1 MSQRHIT
8 TLDHLLGSR
17 VRARLVVALLKE
29 PGRHP
34 CFRDLAREAGPG
46 VSFVRRET
54 AMLERMGL
62 IRHTRAGGAL
72 RFDVVTCHPLYA
84 PLRELIRAAARL
96 DGDAPQMKGS
106 RSPYGSLPYASLPY
120 ESLPG
125 ERWGD
130 RAR

>member
-17 VRARLVVALLKE
+17 VRARLVVALLTE

-54 AMLERMGL
+54 AMLERLGL

-84 PLRELIRAAARL
+84 PLRELVRASERL
-96 DGDAPQMKGS
+96 DGGDGPRMKDS
-106 RSPYGSLPYASLPY
+106 RLPY
-120 ESLPG
+120 ESLRD
-125 ERWGD
+125 ERWSD